1 MLLLLYTW
9 YIKDIL
15 LLSLFI
21 CSDCETFFGGK
32 YETYIRRD
40 DSVICTTEYSKVVPL
55 EGGEVRSL
63 KNIDYMQ
70 LFGQCTFAFTDQ
82 TVISSQYCLVK

>member
-1 MLLLLYTW
+1 MLLLLETW
-9 YIKDIL
+9 YIKNML

-55 EGGEVRSL
+55 EGGEVRS
-63 KNIDYMQ
+63 
-70 LFGQCTFAFTDQ
+70 
-82 TVISSQYCLVK
+82 